1 MTGDDPHGPWTFDDP
16 WMTTHPDR
24 PLVDD
29 ASAAVLDEAV
39 VELTLLRSP
48 MSLGDGLA
56 DLHAMTSLL
65 AQLRAWMPLSV
76 AAARKHE
83 HTWEAIGRQLGDGH
97 HREETAPSAHLP
109 SARWA
114 PTPGRRHVTP
124 T

>member
-1 MTGDDPHGPWTFDDP
+1 MTSGGSHGPDDP
-16 WMTTHPDR
+16 WAPTHPGH

-56 DLHAMTSLL
+56 DLHAMVSLL
-65 AQLRAWMPLSV
+65 AQLHEWIPLSV
-76 AAARKHE
+76 AAARNQD
-83 HTWEAIGRQLGDGH
+83 HTWDAIGRQLGV
-97 HREETAPSAHLP
+97 TATT
-109 SARWA
+109 AR
-114 PTPGRRHVTP
+114 RRHRARVHLSAAPGGGPSPRRIQVSP

>member
-1 MTGDDPHGPWTFDDP
+1 MTGDDPHGPWTFDDA

-29 ASAAVLDEAV
+29 ATAAVLDEAV

-56 DLHAMTSLL
+56 DLHAMASLL
-65 AQLRAWMPLSV
+65 AQLHAWMPLSV

-83 HTWEAIGRQLGDGH
+83 HTWEAIGRQLGVTATTARKRHRAHISRPPDGPQ
-97 HREETAPSAHLP
+97 RPVEDT
-109 SARWA
+109 
-114 PTPGRRHVTP
+114 
-124 T
+124 

>member
-1 MTGDDPHGPWTFDDP
+1 MTSRAPDGRT
-16 WMTTHPDR
+16 TTHPGH

-56 DLHAMTSLL
+56 DLHAMVSLL
-65 AQLRAWMPLSV
+65 AQLHEWIPLSV
-76 AAARKHE
+76 AAARNQD
-83 HTWEAIGRQLGDGH
+83 HTWDAIGRQLGV
-97 HREETAPSAHLP
+97 TATT
-109 SARWA
+109 AR
-114 PTPGRRHVTP
+114 RRHRVHLSAAPGGSPSPRRIQVSP

>member
-1 MTGDDPHGPWTFDDP
+1 MTGDDPHGPCAFDDP

-29 ASAAVLDEAV
+29 ATAAVLAEAV

-56 DLHAMTSLL
+56 DLHAMASLL
-65 AQLRAWMPLSV
+65 AQLHAWMPLSV

-83 HTWEAIGRQLGDGH
+83 HTWEAIGRQLGV
-97 HREETAPSAHLP
+97 TAT
-109 SARWA
+109 SARK
-114 PTPGRRHVTP
+114 RHRAQVSRPPDGAQLPVEDT
-124 T
+124 